1 LADTE
6 DPLEVDVERNK
17 FPEFDFS
24 AALMADADS
33 IDLAEITFD
42 DS

>member
-6 DPLEVDVERNK
+6 APLEAEVETNR